1 MEYHVFNK
9 RPSRAAV
16 ANASQYQHAA
26 EQRDALALATFP
38 AKGELWEHLYSGR
51 RIVIKSNHIP
61 IIHGTPESR
70 PAIDEFGVM
79 VADVIDGKAD
89 FTIFFT
95 LRQLLNYK
103 KVGKAGKL

>member
-9 RPSRAAV
+9 SPSKSAV
-16 ANASQYQHAA
+16 ATASQYQYAA

-38 AKGELWEHLYSGR
+38 AEGELWQHLYTGR
-51 RIVIKSNHIP
+51 LIVIRSNHIL
-61 IIHGTPESR
+61 IQDAPEGY
-70 PAIDEFGVM
+70 PVIDEFGVM
-79 VADVIDGKAD
+79 VADVDDGEAD
-89 FTIFFT
+89 FTNFFT